1 MAIVNRPRPHS
12 LSPLLVVVVVVASA
26 KIKPIMVPSFQFHL
40 ELVDHLF

>member
-12 LSPLLVVVVVVASA
+12 LSPLLVVVVASA
-26 KIKPIMVPSFQFHL
+26 KIKPIMVPSFQFQQ

>member
-12 LSPLLVVVVVVASA
+12 LSSPLSVVVVASA